1 MGRSVRYLRE
11 SVSVTPNAEAMG
23 LLAFGLAMRG
33 EERDAMQ
40 FARRA
45 MAIDPLSPAVT
56 MFVMGAAW
64 HANAAT
70 QALAWADAARRVA
83 PDNPTVQYLAG
94 YLLVVTG
101 QRDPGL
107 TLLDQAA
114 ASEEGTVFQVMP
126 RMLGQALRGESVP
139 LLAGCDFG
147 PSSRETRTART
158 SSLKSTRRRVSAT
171 RHSPGSATLCGSAS

>member
-1 MGRSVRYLRE
+1 MRWRSKARTTSCLALYGVLELMSYSLGFDGPGRLFVAATSSPPARWRATRALHWALHAKAILAEKTDLGRSVRYLRE

-83 PDNPTVQYLAG
+83 PDNPTVQFLAG

-101 QRDPGL
+101 QRDRR
-107 TLLDQAA
+107 THAA
-114 ASEEGTVFQVMP
+114 RSG
-126 RMLGQALRGESVP
+126 R
-139 LLAGCDFG
+139 
-147 PSSRETRTART
+147 RE
-158 SSLKSTRRRVSAT
+158 
-171 RHSPGSATLCGSAS
+171 